1 MKAKIETGKFKTKM
15 IHLFGG
21 YTREDLESAISCRMA
36 PYKVAA
42 PQVNRLFDNLPKKPL
57 FGESE
62 KKNG

>member
-21 YTREDLESAISCRMA
+21 YTREELESAISCRMA
-36 PYKVAA
+36 PYEVVA
-42 PQVNRLFDNLPKKPL
+42 PQVNRLFDNLPKEHL
-57 FGESE
+57 FVERE